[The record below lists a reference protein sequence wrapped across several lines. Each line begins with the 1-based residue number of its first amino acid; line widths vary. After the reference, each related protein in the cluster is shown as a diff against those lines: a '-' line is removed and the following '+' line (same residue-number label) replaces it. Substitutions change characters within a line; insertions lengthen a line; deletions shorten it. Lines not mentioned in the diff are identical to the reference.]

1 MVRYVLWKEL
11 TVLLC
16 HQMKNAHV
24 IVYGLFVTSVTIHI
38 HTATITNK
46 ILTTRVFEIISAI
59 LYIETTNV
67 PVNNMESFQ
76 SNGMGIGIIYWGR
89 QLNGLLYHYS
99 LSDTFNFY

>member
-1 MVRYVLWKEL
+1 MEL
-11 TVLLC
+11 FSDYPNLLLFKFAYNLR
-16 HQMKNAHV
+16 MKNAHV

-76 SNGMGIGIIYWGR
+76 SNGMGIGIIY
-89 QLNGLLYHYS
+89 
-99 LSDTFNFY
+99 